1 MSEIILMTDGQTVDL
16 YEIDGV
22 YRYLGDELCRHGSS
36 SKILSVLHRLAETA
50 ESLQSQLAEALKPKV
65 CRWTKTV
72 NEWYPYTTGCEGV
85 RRALLTNYCSNCGG
99 KVEVE

>member
-1 MSEIILMTDGQTVDL
+1 MSNIK
-16 YEIDGV
+16 
-22 YRYLGDELCRHGSS
+22 RYV
-36 SKILSVLHRLAETA
+36 LSVCVGEDGDIEPELSERKDGFIVLYADH
-50 ESLQSQLAEALKPKV
+50 QSALAEALKPKV